1 MKLSPAVTSRSTVR
15 FLAATVMFYVGLVHI
30 LAFDGKL
37 ERKPR
42 EEDRAS
48 TEGTEVGG
56 QQSLLYRDRRTVKNN
71 RTPNLA
77 DFANRLKNL
86 EER

>member
-1 MKLSPAVTSRSTVR
+1 MKLSLAVTPRSTVR
-15 FLAATVMFYVGLVHI
+15 FLAVTVMFYAGLVHI

-42 EEDRAS
+42 EEDRVSA
-48 TEGTEVGG
+48 EGTEVGG

-77 DFANRLKNL
+77 DFANRLKDL

>member
-15 FLAATVMFYVGLVHI
+15 FLAATVMFYAGLVHI

-37 ERKPR
+37 ERKQR
-42 EEDRAS
+42 EEDRVSA
-48 TEGTEVGG
+48 EGTEVGG
-56 QQSLLYRDRRTVKNN
+56 QQSLLYRDRRTLKNN
-71 RTPNLA
+71 RTPNQA